1 MGCPTIHPSIH
12 LKMCPKDGTAKRKMA
27 LKSHARV
34 SQSGQKKKV
43 RHSITVRFDVR
54 LNRTVIQ
61 YVGTG
66 PVFRGRGAVAGCGVH
81 VPRLASPRSTAVV
94 TDSLAVHSAGARAH
108 AAQPARR
115 LCGVALPVT
124 VHESDLTFLPR
135 AGSFCHPLPLHV
147 RVPLSASDGSRH
159 PNDGG
164 ACASQGLLHTAFASR
179 AREIYRTQ

>member
-1 MGCPTIHPSIH
+1 MLAYRNPDRKKSKALYHRTIRCTIESYG
-12 LKMCPKDGTAKRKMA
+12 D
-27 LKSHARV
+27 
-34 SQSGQKKKV
+34 
-43 RHSITVRFDVR
+43 TVQ
-54 LNRTVIQ
+54 IQ
-61 YVGTG
+61 VLYLGD
-66 PVFRGRGAVAGCGVH
+66 RYSAVAGCGVH

-115 LCGVALPVT
+115 LCVVALPVT

-179 AREIYRTQ
+179 AREKYRTH